1 MLIHTDTVDIE
12 LNLGAQ
18 ELVPFVDGMDQI
30 ATTIEGAS
38 AAKGMREG
46 CIGCKVGIDRFS
58 LLREVEVSNMSQE
71 MVFNGL
77 IPVRQVSPG
86 TACVQRR

>member
-58 LLREVEVSNMSQE
+58 LLRERWKSVICLKRWSSMVSYL
-71 MVFNGL
+71 FG
-77 IPVRQVSPG
+77 R
-86 TACVQRR
+86 